1 MYFFFIDI
9 EGRGKSSYFYFL
21 VPCIMGGKKR
31 KQGILIARMW
41 ATSLPELW
49 EMNHQMIVIGRIH
62 LTKPKQNASPLPSP
76 NRFPFVNVITVSSQL
91 RPKPR
96 VVLDFCH
103 HLLLCNI
110 QPISGFFL
118 FHLRMTSILTVH
130 FDHPRPNHH
139 WLWPGLLQL
148 PLKFSPLYNTFS
160 IWPTHWF
167 FFNVNRIPSHSWRML
182 SGDHHVI
189 LVI

>member
-1 MYFFFIDI
+1 MCHVFLFH
-9 EGRGKSSYFYFL
+9 RHRRKGKIQLLLFSGSLYH
-21 VPCIMGGKKR
+21 GKK
-31 KQGILIARMW
+31 KEGARNSNSKNVSHFPPRTLRNEPSDDSDW
-41 ATSLPELW
+41 K
-49 EMNHQMIVIGRIH
+49 NH
-62 LTKPKQNASPLPSP
+62 LTKPKQNASPLPNP

-139 WLWPGLLQL
+139 
-148 PLKFSPLYNTFS
+148 
-160 IWPTHWF
+160 
-167 FFNVNRIPSHSWRML
+167 
-182 SGDHHVI
+182 
-189 LVI
+189 